1 MAGISDGVEIGLIKL
16 LEFFLLLFLYEVVK
30 IVATKL
36 KATHSLLP
44 WLCAFGAAAAIAL
57 IYGYS
62 FTPDYDSGPA
72 DSDSVK
78 AQAEESGIEQQNATY
93 AFILFFGICALAI
106 FTSPSL
112 KPNPTPLPF
121 E

>member
-1 MAGISDGVEIGLIKL
+1 MAGISDGIEIGLIKL

-30 IVATKL
+30 IAATKL

-72 DSDSVK
+72 DSDSAK
-78 AQAEESGIEQQNATY
+78 TQAEESGVEQRNATC
-93 AFILFFGICALAI
+93 AFILLFGMSVLAI
-106 FTSPSL
+106 FTSPSP
-112 KPNPTPLPF
+112 KTNPTTLPF
-121 E
+121 R